1 MDPLRSKFG
10 KIEKDE
16 INMEEKTVY
25 IEDYLK
31 THNKFSFRNLLEV
44 QSTKME
50 VVVTFL
56 IILELMKT
64 GKILIMQD
72 DIFDDIMITAKE
84 AA

>member
-1 MDPLRSKFG
+1 
-10 KIEKDE
+10 
-16 INMEEKTVY
+16 
-25 IEDYLK
+25 
-31 THNKFSFRNLLEV
+31 
-44 QSTKME
+44 ME